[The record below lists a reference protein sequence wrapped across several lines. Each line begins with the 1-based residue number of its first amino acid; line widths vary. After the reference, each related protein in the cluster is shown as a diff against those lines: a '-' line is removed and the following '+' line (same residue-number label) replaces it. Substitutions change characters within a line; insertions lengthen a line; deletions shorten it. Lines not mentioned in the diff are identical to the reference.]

1 MFKSQTLENASRR
14 LDQMREIDKLM
25 VPINIKNFNQQNLAK
40 LKFSLFKGWIW
51 RQYRFFFLEALF
63 HCILILYK
71 LDDEKLHPFCTQ
83 SQNEKIKEW
92 VT

>member
-40 LKFSLFKGWIW
+40 LKFSLFKAWI
-51 RQYRFFFLEALF
+51 
-63 HCILILYK
+63 
-71 LDDEKLHPFCTQ
+71 
-83 SQNEKIKEW
+83 
-92 VT
+92 